1 MTPPPASSEDHGR
14 AVLDNLGSMKTRWL
28 LGSTDPIE
36 IGKAGFCRVCG
47 HKAVGPS
54 ITIRIDR
61 RWLLVTLCLAL
72 YVLLDIAD
80 SGHLDG
86 SIARH
91 ALSFI
96 FGTHP

>member
-1 MTPPPASSEDHGR
+1 
-14 AVLDNLGSMKTRWL
+14 MKTRWL
-28 LGSTDPIE
+28 LGSSDPIE
-36 IGKAGFCRVCG
+36 IARAGFCRVCG
-47 HKAVGPS
+47 HKAVEPI

-61 RWLLVTLCLAL
+61 RWLLIALGLAL

-86 SIARH
+86 SLARL

-96 FGTHP
+96 FGPHS

>member
-1 MTPPPASSEDHGR
+1 MPPRSPISWVVHDAAPASSEDHGR
-14 AVLDNLGSMKTRWL
+14 AC
-28 LGSTDPIE
+28 STKPDS
-36 IGKAGFCRVCG
+36 A
-47 HKAVGPS
+47 
-54 ITIRIDR
+54 
-61 RWLLVTLCLAL
+61 LVALCLAL

-91 ALSFI
+91 ALSLI